1 MITLVGMFRNEAKY
15 IKEWFSYYH
24 LIGIDSF
31 VVFLHKNTDCSLDVL
46 DSLSFKEKIQI
57 VSIEEENNIGVHFQN
72 KIYERAIQLAK
83 TEWVIYLDIDE
94 FLFLPNYSNI
104 GKFLLDIPGDVG
116 GLAIYQNIFGSCGHV
131 KSPDGL
137 VVENYTTRNEDDI
150 KLDKKTTF
158 LFSKPCDLF
167 AEVKILLRKNDISHI
182 KTIHEVFSSKKI
194 IIEDGS
200 VFQKQK
206 IKRQTNNIKI
216 NHYFTKSK
224 EDWTLK
230 TSRQRISGSSKYSN
244 DFFEYFEAQNHF
256 DDSIK
261 QKYAEKIKLI

>member
-15 IKEWFSYYH
+15 IKEWLSYYH
-24 LIGIDSF
+24 LIGVDNFI
-31 VVFLHKNTDCSLDVL
+31 VFFHKNTDYSLDIL

-57 VSIEEENNIGVHFQN
+57 IHVEEENNVGVYFQN
-72 KIYERAIQLAK
+72 RIYERAIELAK

-94 FLFLPNYSNI
+94 FLFLPNHINI
-104 GKFLLDIPGDVG
+104 KEFLSDTPSDIG

-131 KSPDGL
+131 SSPDGL
-137 VVENYTTRNEDDI
+137 VIENYTARNEDDI
-150 KLDKKTTF
+150 KLDRKTTF

-224 EDWTLK
+224 EDWTFK
-230 TSRQRISGSSKYSN
+230 TGRQRISGSIKYS
-244 DFFEYFEAQNHF
+244 DIFFEYFEAQNHF
-256 DDSIK
+256 DDSLK
-261 QKYAEKIKLI
+261 NKYAEKIKSI